1 MLKGTLTRY
10 KVRLQGELFP
20 VLRETFGALSSKQ
33 EQLVTVLGLV
43 AVESFLPHYH
53 GVVGRPEA
61 ERAALARAFIAKA
74 VYNLPTT
81 RVLLDMLRGDGA
93 LRRIC
98 GWERRDD
105 IPGEATFSRSFAL
118 FADTQL
124 PARIHA
130 EFIKETLEAVAY

>member
-74 VYNLPTT
+74 VYNLLTT
-81 RVLLDMLRGDGA
+81 RTRAMLRQ
-93 LRRIC
+93 LWHVKNRS
-98 GWERRDD
+98 E
-105 IPGEATFSRSFAL
+105 SRNL
-118 FADTQL
+118 N
-124 PARIHA
+124 P
-130 EFIKETLEAVAY
+130 ET

>member
-61 ERAALARAFIAKA
+61 ERAALASAFIAKA
-74 VYNLPTT
+74 VYNSHA
-81 RVLLDMLRGDGA
+81 DHA
-93 LRRIC
+93 LRYIKIRSINALP
-98 GWERRDD
+98 EMRRR
-105 IPGEATFSRSFAL
+105 ATHPQRLQS
-118 FADTQL
+118 
-124 PARIHA
+124 A
-130 EFIKETLEAVAY
+130 ENPYIQPETHRLQENCTTL